1 MCLAIP
7 GRIISV
13 DGEGLLRTGRV
24 EFGSIIKEVNLAFVS
39 DAVVGEYVLIHAG
52 IALGKVVEEEAQR
65 IFGYL
70 EEINEIH
77 G

>member
-7 GRIISV
+7 GQIISV
-13 DGEGLLRTGRV
+13 DGEGLCRTGRV
-24 EFGSIIKEVNLAFVS
+24 EFGSIVKEVNLAFVP
-39 DAVVGEYVLIHAG
+39 DAVVGEYVLVHAG
-52 IALGKVVEEEAQR
+52 VALGKVMEDEAQR

-70 EEINEIH
+70 EEINEIY

>member
-13 DGEGLLRTGRV
+13 DGKGLYKTGRI
-24 EFGSIIKEVNLAFVS
+24 EFGSIVKKASLAFVP

>member
-7 GRIISV
+7 GQIISM
-13 DGEGLLRTGRV
+13 DGEGLCRTGRV
-24 EFGSIIKEVNLAFVS
+24 EFGSIVKEVNLAFVP
-39 DAVVGEYVLIHAG
+39 DAVVGEYVLVHAG
-52 IALGKVVEEEAQR
+52 VALGKVMEEEAQR

-70 EEINEIH
+70 EEINEIY